1 MKIVSKILF
10 YISVTLFLVGI
21 GMCLF
26 SCKTTKPSPVEQWET
41 TSSITQTIRDTT
53 IKILPDSS
61 FFRAN
66 LKVNQGTIT
75 IDHITQTKPGR
86 KLAAPKVSIKNNA
99 LFVDCQAA
107 SERAVLHYINTH
119 QVDSNVRTIP
129 FKVNELTAFQKF
141 QIAGFQLL
149 LMGLLFLLAISYLK
163 SKI

>member
-1 MKIVSKILF
+1 MKIVSIVLF

-21 GMCLF
+21 CMCMF
-26 SCKTTKPSPVEQWET
+26 SCKAVKPIPVEKWEKA
-41 TSSITQTIRDTT
+41 SSITQMIRDTT
-53 IKILPDSS
+53 IKISPDSS

-66 LKVNQGTIT
+66 LKVNQGAIT
-75 IDHITQTKPGR
+75 IYRVTQTKPGR

-107 SERAVLHYINTH
+107 SELAVLHYINTH

-141 QIAGFQLL
+141 QIVGFQLL
-149 LMGLLFLLAISYLK
+149 LMALLFLSAISYLK